1 LSQLITGSGRTV
13 RVVLEAKTR
22 DRPLTAA
29 KWREELTSSRYPR
42 DASGGLAIVPDAGQM
57 PGGRLFARV
66 GERLF
71 VGVADPPIVSLV
83 YLVLREWVALAT
95 DSGSDSDPV
104 SVSKASSRIAQA
116 LTALN
121 DLEEITR
128 HVTAATRSLEKIRD
142 VGTTVRT
149 RVEQSLNDG
158 LAALSS
164 N

>member
-1 LSQLITGSGRTV
+1 
-13 RVVLEAKTR
+13 
-22 DRPLTAA
+22 
-29 KWREELTSSRYPR
+29 
-42 DASGGLAIVPDAGQM
+42 VPDATQV

-71 VGVADPPIVSLV
+71 VVVADAPIVSLV
-83 YLVLREWVALAT
+83 YLVLRELVALAT
-95 DSGSDSDPV
+95 DSGNDTDPV

-128 HVTAATRSLEKIRD
+128 HVTAATKSLEKIRD
-142 VGTTVRT
+142 ISTTVRT
-149 RVEQSLNDG
+149 RVELSLNDG
-158 LAALSS
+158 LTALSS